1 MDANPKLELT
11 NQEKKA
17 VFNIYLESEMYQEAL
32 DIYPKGAEEL
42 IANVRANENMAVLLE
57 LKDVTSKPV
66 LFEQY
71 MLQEEYDFASQLI
84 LDIDYQLPER
94 QESIV
99 KAYIYTDDIV
109 NASATAKTS
118 ELDLKGKMIE
128 WYTDF
133 VNKSEVPDAE
143 KKTKI
148 EDGTT
153 LINREMDV

>member
-11 NQEKKA
+11 KQEKKA
-17 VFNIYLESEMYQEAL
+17 VFNIYLDSKMYSEAL

-42 IANVRANENMAVLLE
+42 IARVRENDSLEVLLE
-57 LKDVTSKPV
+57 LEDVTSKPV

-71 MLQEEYDFASQLI
+71 MLQENYAYAAALI
-84 LDIDYQLPER
+84 LDIDYQVPER
-94 QESIV
+94 QEDIV

-118 ELDLKGKMIE
+118 ELDLKAKMIE

-133 VNKSEVPDAE
+133 VNKSELTDEE

-148 EDGTT
+148 ADGTT
-153 LINREMDV
+153 VINREMDV